1 MFYKL
6 ISDLCYYNI
15 HMCTYGFVKK
25 NGTIIIYVKINNPSY
40 RITKRYRE
48 VVNLR
53 KTPQSRYVT

>member
-1 MFYKL
+1 
-6 ISDLCYYNI
+6 
-15 HMCTYGFVKK
+15 MCTYGFVKK